1 MWFNR
6 YKLKTF
12 TCENAQIVYYRSN
25 KSCDGWVFSKIENW
39 QEIEK
44 SYFTIYANQCSWL
57 KENEVLMLFQNYN
70 WRDSYN
76 RNDTF
81 IFNEICKHEFRR
93 NNSWNIKEKS
103 LSEFYSLHF
112 WFIVSMQEYNKWN
125 NSIKSIPY
133 IFLLKRKGSKYKIID
148 KINVLKNYTEMVD
161 EIELKEILDYD
172 FSIESTSHF
181 WPYPLVKNWTY
192 VLSIKMEKNNEN
204 EVMWWQYYIW
214 WFDEQKLKIMKLFLN
229 VPLNRDNVE
238 ILKIWTLKDKKIIAI
253 EEEYYDFDIRKYFI
267 FNKNQDYIENTYNC
281 TMFLKAAPNLLEL
294 WYVKFNPKLTNE
306 NFIKN
311 KILPNLNNLN
321 EELKKID
328 KIYGSTDFYFNE
340 LNQYIC
346 NEQIEK
352 PNWNYTN
359 QFIKLRNYKQNEY
372 TQKMEIVTIK
382 VNIKNNYEIYDKD
395 VCFSKYLTGINMK
408 DYYLLNDLSKNTP
421 YVFEKIKDKETENY
435 FHCLMTSTLKNWLY
449 IKWINVSNDL
459 SDIYD

>member
-1 MWFNR
+1 
-6 YKLKTF
+6 
-12 TCENAQIVYYRSN
+12 
-25 KSCDGWVFSKIENW
+25 
-39 QEIEK
+39 
-44 SYFTIYANQCSWL
+44 
-57 KENEVLMLFQNYN
+57 
-70 WRDSYN
+70 
-76 RNDTF
+76 
-81 IFNEICKHEFRR
+81 
-93 NNSWNIKEKS
+93 
-103 LSEFYSLHF
+103 
-112 WFIVSMQEYNKWN
+112 
-125 NSIKSIPY
+125 
-133 IFLLKRKGSKYKIID
+133 
-148 KINVLKNYTEMVD
+148 
-161 EIELKEILDYD
+161 
-172 FSIESTSHF
+172 
-181 WPYPLVKNWTY
+181 
-192 VLSIKMEKNNEN
+192 
-204 EVMWWQYYIW
+204 
-214 WFDEQKLKIMKLFLN
+214 MKLFLN

-328 KIYGSTDFYFNE
+328 QIYGSTDFYFNE

-346 NEQIEK
+346 NEQIQK

-359 QFIKLRNYKQNEY
+359 QFIRLKNYKQNEY

-421 YVFEKIKDKETENY
+421 YIFEKIKDKETENY